1 MNRKRRSSFF
11 AAALS
16 VTVTISL
23 LFGAQP
29 AWAVVEG
36 DQSLLSEDEIN
47 AAIESGE
54 VIAEGGQSAD
64 ARSAAPYAAVE
75 GDAMKS
81 FSGADRYKTAALQA
95 TYGWQTSD
103 YVIIAGGEGWPD
115 ALTASSLA
123 GALDCPV
130 LLAPKEALDS
140 NTADVLAALRV
151 KNAIIVG
158 DENSVSK
165 ATADAVAGLG
175 IAVERL
181 GGADRYETQM
191 LIYTYGSDRGLWKT
205 DYVVLASGV
214 SPSDALSA
222 SPIAFRSCAPVF
234 LTDSAC
240 SLNDSQQTA
249 LSEAGVR
256 GGFGTA
262 LIMGDTN
269 RVSKAAEQFVAS
281 ASGGGSSQ
289 RFAGADRY
297 DTSVRVAKW
306 GISAGVL
313 SGWNGVA
320 FTTGQKPVDALGG
333 GALQGR
339 EAAPLV
345 LVDDGWCGYAMQNM
359 GGVSAVKVFGDRY
372 SVSGSI
378 RMEIADNVSDM
389 TYADI
394 PGLKVYIDAG
404 HGWNSSNNGIMDYG
418 ASGNGLTEWLLTE
431 DLAKRVGTKLK
442 NDYGMDAY
450 VNTTGGWYKLRQTDA
465 YNRGCDL
472 FISIHFNAAGGSGT
486 ESYIHTYN
494 ANWKSA
500 DLQAKVH
507 PALVKAMGL
516 RDRGQM
522 RAEFAVCGGKL
533 PAVLLEVCFIDNAS
547 DINRYQG
554 RKDAVAAGIAAGIAG

>member
-1 MNRKRRSSFF
+1 MNRKRKSSFF

-16 VTVTISL
+16 LTVAFTL
-23 LFGAQP
+23 VVGTQP

-36 DQSLLSEDEIN
+36 DQSLLSDEEIA
-47 AAIESGE
+47 AAIESGDVVSPE
-54 VIAEGGQSAD
+54 DQEAAS
-64 ARSAAPYAAVE
+64 RSAEPLAAVE
-75 GDAMKS
+75 GGAMKS
-81 FSGADRYKTAALQA
+81 FSGANRYETAALQA

-103 YVIIAGGEGWPD
+103 YVVIAGGEGWPD

-130 LLAPKEALDS
+130 LLAPKAALDS
-140 NTADVLAALRV
+140 GTANVLSSLQV

-165 ATADAVAGLG
+165 AASDAIEGLG

-181 GGADRYETQM
+181 GGADRFETQM
-191 LIYTYGSDRGLWKT
+191 LIYDYGLDRGFWKG
-205 DYVVLASGV
+205 DYVVVASGV
-214 SPSDALSA
+214 SPSDALSV

-234 LTDSAC
+234 LTDAAC

-249 LSEAGVR
+249 LAEAGAQ
-256 GGFGTA
+256 GGFGSA

-269 RVSKAAEQFVAS
+269 RVSKAAESLVSSVS
-281 ASGGGSSQ
+281 AGSE

-306 GISAGVL
+306 GVSAGVL
-313 SGWNGVA
+313 AGWNGVA
-320 FTTGQKPVDALGG
+320 FTTGQKPLDALGG

-339 EAAPLV
+339 EASPLV

-359 GGVSAVKVFGDRY
+359 GAVSSVKVFGDRY

-378 RMEIADNVSDM
+378 RMEIADNVSGM

-404 HGWNSSNNGIMDYG
+404 HGWNSSNNGVMDYG
-418 ASGNGLTEWLLTE
+418 ANGNGLTEWSLNE
-431 DLAKRVGTKLK
+431 DLAKRVGAKLE
-442 NDYGMDAY
+442 NDYGMDVY

-516 RDRGQM
+516 KDRGKM

-533 PAVLLEVCFIDNAS
+533 PAVLLEVCFIDNAG
-547 DINRYQG
+547 DIGKYQG
-554 RKDAVAAGIAAGIAG
+554 RKDAVASGIAAGIAG